1 MERGV
6 YETLITQAIE
16 REIQAL
22 DSNLVATTAPLE
34 VHEASARISQ
44 AIEAAAIRTIESI
57 PEHERSRAGVE
68 IAGRIHDVLAKYS
81 NSPAIQNLLIPQP
94 AAMLKAVQERM
105 VDMDS
110 AALTSPLIPLNRSEL
125 LVNAQGE
132 LRVSQAL
139 QSEISSANNID
150 LIIAFVRTSGIRPFL
165 PALRSA
171 IARGASIRLITT
183 TYTGSTEPAALE
195 LLRSI
200 GCKIKVSYDTGTT
213 RLHAKSWIFH
223 RNTGFSTAYIGS
235 SNLSFSAM
243 QSGLEWNIRIS
254 MQTNPLVLDKMKVLF
269 ETYWNDP
276 EFETYDSRKFALE
289 VAKPVASL
297 TPYQLPNIELRL
309 EQFQERL
316 LEQIALARSRD
327 LHKNLLVSATG
338 TGKTVMAAIDY
349 ARLSKS
355 MKRANL
361 LFIAHREEILD
372 QSLAT
377 FQFAMKDSTFGEKLV
392 SGHKPVKGSHVF
404 ASIQSLHERTMN
416 SINADQFDVIII
428 DEFHHAAAPSYQR
441 VLDHFQPQEW
451 LGLTATPE
459 RSDGLPIID
468 LFGGKIA
475 AELRLWD
482 AIDQGRLVPF
492 TYFGVSD
499 GLDLSNVTWKRGT
512 GYDTSELTE
521 LYASSKDWL
530 DTTISSIDKYIG
542 LATDFKALGFCVSV
556 LHAEF
561 MADQFTKRGI
571 ASTFVSGASDE
582 SARRAALQDLK
593 DGRIKVVFSVD
604 LFNEGIDV
612 PEVDVLLMF
621 RPTDSPVL
629 FLQQLGR
636 GLRKLSGKFSCTI
649 IDFVSN
655 HRKEFRFD
663 RKLGA
668 LLPGNRK
675 ALIAQIQGG
684 FPTLPVGC
692 HMEFDRI
699 ASEIIIESIRNALPT
714 TWKPKV
720 EACRKYLASGGAP
733 SLREFIDAEGLE
745 LEAIYE
751 GGHCWS
757 ELLADAGFAR
767 RQSDGPHQKGLR
779 RAIGRLLHIDDP
791 DRIDSL
797 RLISQSAELGSMSK
811 RQIATIELIICNL
824 VNQLTS
830 DATVDIPTAYKV
842 ILGHADLVSEIGE
855 LAEILEQRQSHLTS
869 IEDPLLPLRLNAR
882 YTRVEIFAAYG
893 YRTGAK
899 VAPWQSGVWKVPQW
913 KSDLLAI
920 TLDKS
925 AESFTERTSYKDY
938 ALSPTKFHWE
948 SQTDTSDQSQTGQ
961 RYIHH
966 SSQDWKIQLFVRRSN
981 EDRAFWYIGPAQY
994 VEHRGSNPMEITWD
1008 LSHPLPGDLY
1018 QDFAAAVA

>member
-6 YETLITQAIE
+6 YATLITQAIE
-16 REIQAL
+16 REIAL
-22 DSNLVATTAPLE
+22 LPPNLIATTEPLLIHE
-34 VHEASARISQ
+34 VGTRIAQAIASATAQ
-44 AIEAAAIRTIESI
+44 TLESL
-57 PEHERSRAGVE
+57 PEGERSDAGVE
-68 IAGRIHDVLAKYS
+68 IAAQVHDVLAKYS
-81 NSPAIQNLLIPQP
+81 KTSSIQALIIPQP
-94 AAMLKAVQERM
+94 ASVLKAVQERIASYEAVGM
-105 VDMDS
+105 
-110 AALTSPLIPLNRSEL
+110 TSPLIPLDRSEL

-132 LRVSQAL
+132 LRISQAL
-139 QSEISSANNID
+139 QSEINSADSID

-165 PALRSA
+165 PVLRQAVS
-171 IARGASIRLITT
+171 RGASIRLITT
-183 TYTGSTEPAALE
+183 TYTGSTEPSALE
-195 LLRSI
+195 LLKSI

-243 QSGLEWNIRIS
+243 QAGLEWNIRIS
-254 MQTNPLVLDKMKVLF
+254 MQSNPLVLDKMKVLF
-269 ETYWNDP
+269 ETYWNDS
-276 EFETYDSRKFALE
+276 EFETYDSRKFAME
-289 VAKPVASL
+289 IQRSTPDP
-297 TPYQLPNIELRL
+297 TPYLLPNIELRL

-349 ARLSKS
+349 FRLSKTLP
-355 MKRANL
+355 RANL
-361 LFIAHREEILD
+361 LFIAHREEIID

-377 FQFAMKDSTFGEKLV
+377 FRFAMKDSTFGEKLV
-392 SGHKPVKGSHVF
+392 AGLKPVVGNHVF
-404 ASIQSLHERTMN
+404 ASIQSLHERALSAISPDN
-416 SINADQFDVIII
+416 FDVVII

-441 VLDHFQPQEW
+441 VLEYFNPREW

-499 GLDLSNVTWKRGT
+499 GIDLSAVTWKRGT
-512 GYDTSELTE
+512 GYDINELTNIYSE
-521 LYASSKDWL
+521 SNDWL
-530 DTTISSIDKYIG
+530 DTVVSSIDKYIG
-542 LATDFKALGFCVSV
+542 LATNFKALGFCVSV
-556 LHAEF
+556 VHAEF
-561 MADQFTKRGI
+561 MAKQFANRGI
-571 ASTFVSGASDE
+571 PATFVSGE
-582 SARRAALQDLK
+582 SSEATRKEALQNLK

-604 LFNEGIDV
+604 LFNEGLDV
-612 PEVDVLLMF
+612 PEVDVLLML
-621 RPTDSPVL
+621 RPTDSPTL

-636 GLRKLSGKFSCTI
+636 GLRKLGGKYSCTI

-668 LLPGNRK
+668 LLSGNRK
-675 ALIAQIQGG
+675 ALVEQVEKG
-684 FPTLPVGC
+684 FPVLPVGC

-699 ASEIIIESIRNALPT
+699 ASEIVIESIRNALPT

-720 EACRKYLASGGAP
+720 EACRKYLAANKAP
-733 SLREFIDAEGLE
+733 SLQGFLEAEGLE
-745 LEAIYE
+745 LEAVYE
-751 GGHCWS
+751 SGHSWS
-757 ELLADAGFAR
+757 ELLEDAGYTAKKVDSSYSR
-767 RQSDGPHQKGLR
+767 GLR
-779 RAIGRLLHIDDP
+779 RALVRLLHIDDP
-791 DRIDSL
+791 ERIEAL
-797 RLISQSAELGSMSK
+797 QLLARNTELGALTP
-811 RQIATIELIICNL
+811 RQFLVMELIVCNL
-824 VNQLTS
+824 VNQL
-830 DATVDIPTAYKV
+830 DNNATADIPTAYKV
-842 ILGHADLVSEIGE
+842 ILSHPDLVHEIGQ
-855 LAEILEQRQSHLTS
+855 LASVLEQRQSHLTTVQ
-869 IEDPLLPLRLNAR
+869 DDKLPLRINAR

-899 VAPWQSGVWKVPQW
+899 VAPWQSGVWKVPDW
-913 KSDLLAI
+913 KTDLLAI

-938 ALSPTKFHWE
+938 ALSPTRFHWE
-948 SQTDTSDQSQTGQ
+948 SQTDTAAESQTGQ

-966 SSQDWKIQLFVRRSN
+966 AAKDWKVQLFVRKSN
-981 EDRAFWYIGPAQY
+981 DERAFWYIGAAQY
-994 VEHRGSNPMEITWD
+994 IEHRGTKPM
-1008 LSHPLPGDLY
+1008 
-1018 QDFAAAVA
+1018 

>member
-16 REIQAL
+16 REIKSLAP
-22 DSNLVATTAPLE
+22 NLIATTEPLALN
-34 VHEASARISQ
+34 EASTRIAQ
-44 AIEAAAIRTIESI
+44 AIEFATIRTIESL
-57 PEHERSRAGVE
+57 PEQDRSSAG
-68 IAGRIHDVLAKYS
+68 IAIAASVHDVLAKYS
-81 NSPAIQNLLIPQP
+81 DTPAIQNLLIPQP
-94 AAMLKAVQERM
+94 ASMLKAIQERLAGYHSSVM
-105 VDMDS
+105 
-110 AALTSPLIPLNRSEL
+110 LSPLIPLNRSEL

-139 QSEISSANNID
+139 QSEISSVDSID

-165 PALRSA
+165 PALRDA
-171 IARGASIRLITT
+171 VARGVQVRLITT
-183 TYTGSTEPAALE
+183 TYTGSTEPSALE

-235 SNLSFSAM
+235 SNLSYSAM
-243 QSGLEWNIRIS
+243 QAGLEWNIRIS
-254 MQTNPLVLDKMKVLF
+254 TQSNPLVLDKMKVLF

-276 EFETYDSRKFALE
+276 EFETYDARKFALE
-289 VAKPVASL
+289 VMRTKPAPL
-297 TPYQLPNIELRL
+297 PYQLPNIELRL

-327 LHKNLLVSATG
+327 LHRNLLVSATG

-349 ARLSKS
+349 VRLSKS
-355 MKRANL
+355 MPRANL
-361 LFIAHREEILD
+361 LFIAHREEIID

-377 FQFAMKDSTFGEKLV
+377 FRFAMKDSNFGEKLV
-392 SGHKPVKGSHVF
+392 SGHKPIKGTHVF
-404 ASIQSLHERTMN
+404 ASIQSLHERTISGISRDN
-416 SINADQFDVIII
+416 FDMIII

-441 VLDHFQPQEW
+441 VLEYFQPKEW

-459 RSDGLPIID
+459 RSDGLPIIE

-499 GLDLSNVTWKRGT
+499 GIDLSAITWKRGV
-512 GYDTSELTE
+512 GYDVSELTQI
-521 LYASSKDWL
+521 YAANPGWI
-530 DTTISSIDKYIG
+530 DTVIESIDKYIG
-542 LATDFKALGFCVSV
+542 LATDYKALGFCVSV
-556 LHAEF
+556 IHAEF
-561 MADQFTKRGI
+561 MAGEFIRRGI
-571 ASTFVSGASDE
+571 PATFVSGESDE
-582 SARRAALQDLK
+582 ATRRDALQDLK

-612 PEVDVLLMF
+612 PEVDVLLMM

-636 GLRKLSGKFSCTI
+636 GLRKLGGKYSCTI

-675 ALIAQIQGG
+675 SLIEQIERS

-699 ASEIIIESIRNALPT
+699 SSEIVIESIRNALPT

-720 EACRKYLASGGAP
+720 EACRRFFAAGGKP
-733 SLREFIDAEGLE
+733 SLQEFLLAEGLE
-745 LEAIYE
+745 IEAIYE
-751 GGHCWS
+751 GGRCWT
-757 ELLADAGFAR
+757 ELISDAGFGSK
-767 RQSDGPHQKGLR
+767 QTESIHLKGLR
-779 RAIGRLLHIDDP
+779 RALNRLLHIDDP
-791 DRIDSL
+791 ERIEAL
-797 RLISQSAELGSMSK
+797 QLLAKRTPLKTLSA
-811 RQIATIELIICNL
+811 RQTATMELIVCNL
-824 VNQLTS
+824 VNQLS
-830 DATVDIPTAYKV
+830 SEATLEVSTAYEV
-842 ILGHADLVSEIGE
+842 ILSHPELLLEIGE
-855 LAEILEQRQSHLTS
+855 IADILENRQSHLT
-869 IEDPLLPLRLNAR
+869 IEVDPVLPLRLNAR

-893 YRTGAK
+893 YKTGAK

-925 AESFTERTSYKDY
+925 ADSFTERTSYKDY
-938 ALSPTKFHWE
+938 ALSPKRFHWE
-948 SQTDTSDQSQTGQ
+948 SQTDTSADSATGQ

-966 SSQDWKIQLFVRRSN
+966 SSQDWKIQLFVRKSN
-981 EDRAFWYIGPAQY
+981 EDRAFWYIGSAQY

-1008 LSHPLPGDLY
+1008 LDHGLPGDLY

>member
-6 YETLITQAIE
+6 YATLITQAIE
-16 REIQAL
+16 REIAL
-22 DSNLVATTAPLE
+22 LPPNLIATTEPLLIHE
-34 VHEASARISQ
+34 VGARIAQ
-44 AIEAAAIRTIESI
+44 AIGSATIQTLESL
-57 PEHERSRAGVE
+57 PEGDRSNAGVE
-68 IAGRIHDVLAKYS
+68 IAAQVHDVLAKYS
-81 NSPAIQNLLIPQP
+81 KTSSIQTLLIPQP
-94 AAMLKAVQERM
+94 ALVLKAIQERIASYESVGM
-105 VDMDS
+105 
-110 AALTSPLIPLNRSEL
+110 TGPLIPLDRSEL

-139 QSEISSANNID
+139 QSEISSADSID

-165 PALRSA
+165 PALREA
-171 IARGASIRLITT
+171 ISRGVSIRLITT
-183 TYTGSTEPAALE
+183 TYTGSTEPSALE
-195 LLRSI
+195 LLKSI

-223 RNTGFSTAYIGS
+223 RKTGFSTAYIGS

-243 QSGLEWNIRIS
+243 QAGLEWNIRIS
-254 MQTNPLVLDKMKVLF
+254 MQSNPLVLDKMKVLF
-269 ETYWNDP
+269 ETYWNDS
-276 EFETYDSRKFALE
+276 EFETYDTRKFALE
-289 VAKPVASL
+289 VQRSKPDPA
-297 TPYQLPNIELRL
+297 PYVLPNIELRL

-349 ARLSKS
+349 SRLSKVFP
-355 MKRANL
+355 RANL
-361 LFIAHREEILD
+361 LFIAHREEIID

-377 FQFAMKDSTFGEKLV
+377 FRFAMKDSTFGEKLV
-392 SGHKPVKGSHVF
+392 AGLKPVAGNHVF
-404 ASIQSLHERTMN
+404 ASIQSLHERTLGN
-416 SINADQFDVIII
+416 IKPDNFDVVII

-441 VLDHFQPQEW
+441 VLEYFKPKEW

-492 TYFGVSD
+492 AYFGVSD
-499 GLDLSNVTWKRGT
+499 GIDLSAVTWKRGA
-512 GYDTSELTE
+512 GYDINELTNI
-521 LYASSKDWL
+521 YAESTDWL
-530 DTTISSIDKYIG
+530 DTVVSSVDKYIG

-561 MADQFTKRGI
+561 MAKQFSSRGI
-571 ASTFVSGASDE
+571 PATFVSGE
-582 SARRAALQDLK
+582 SSEATRKEALQNLK
-593 DGRIKVVFSVD
+593 DGRTKVVFSVD
-604 LFNEGIDV
+604 LFNEGLDV
-612 PEVDVLLMF
+612 PEVDVLLML
-621 RPTDSPVL
+621 RPTDSPTL

-636 GLRKLSGKFSCTI
+636 GLRKLGGKYSCTV

-668 LLPGNRK
+668 LLPGNRRS
-675 ALIAQIQGG
+675 LVEQIEKG
-684 FPTLPVGC
+684 FPVLPVGC

-699 ASEIIIESIRNALPT
+699 ASEIVIESIRNALPT

-720 EACRKYLASGGAP
+720 EACRKYLATVETPTLQGF
-733 SLREFIDAEGLE
+733 LEAEGLE
-745 LEAIYE
+745 LETVYE
-751 GGHCWS
+751 SGHSWS
-757 ELLADAGFAR
+757 ELLEDAGHVTKNVGSSHA
-767 RQSDGPHQKGLR
+767 KGLR
-779 RAIGRLLHIDDP
+779 RALVRLLHIDDP
-791 DRIDSL
+791 ERIEALHLLARSTQL
-797 RLISQSAELGSMSK
+797 SALTPRQSSVM
-811 RQIATIELIICNL
+811 ELIICNL
-824 VNQLTS
+824 VNQLEG
-830 DATVDIPTAYKV
+830 DATADLPTAYQV
-842 ILGHADLVSEIGE
+842 ILDHTDLVNEIGQI
-855 LAEILEQRQSHLTS
+855 AVILEQRQSHLTTVQ
-869 IEDPLLPLRLNAR
+869 DDRLPLRINAR

-899 VAPWQSGVWKVPQW
+899 VAPWQSGVWKVPDW
-913 KSDLLAI
+913 KTDLLAV

-938 ALSPTKFHWE
+938 ALSPTRFHWE
-948 SQTDTSDQSQTGQ
+948 SQTDTSAESQTGQ

-966 SSQDWKIQLFVRRSN
+966 AAQDWKVQLFVRKSN
-981 EDRAFWYIGPAQY
+981 DERAFWFIGAAQY
-994 VEHRGSNPMEITWD
+994 IEHRGTNPMEITWGLD
-1008 LSHPLPGDLY
+1008 NPLPGDLY
-1018 QDFAAAVA
+1018 HDFAAAVA